1 MTSQTFTSTS
11 LSGSQVRS
19 RPSLA
24 PARRP
29 KRNVTVAGVSKK
41 VNTYDDNW
49 AKGFFGY
56 GYFVEDKEMDAPNFL
71 KTAERKKVLS
81 NIESLGLLSA
91 AEKAGLSLSKLES
104 LKLFSTAERLGLLST
119 LERFLVSDPAAIS
132 SISLPLF
139 VASLGAFILIPDD
152 NVALAVAKYGVAA
165 VLGGSALVFFAGGF
179 LLAAL
184 QEE

>member
-1 MTSQTFTSTS
+1 MTPHLAPPRNKGTS
-11 LSGSQVRS
+11 LEGVKAKATW
-19 RPSLA
+19 L
-24 PARRP
+24 
-29 KRNVTVAGVSKK
+29 AGVSKK
-41 VNTYDDNW
+41 VNTLDENW

-56 GYFVEDKEMDAPNFL
+56 GYFVEDSEMDAPNYL

-119 LERFLVSDPAAIS
+119 LERLLVSDPAAIS

-139 VASLGAFILIPDD
+139 VASLGSFILIPDT
-152 NVALAVAKYGVAA
+152 NVALAIAKYGVAA
-165 VLGGSALVFFAGGF
+165 VLGGSAVLFFALGF